1 MNSQSET
8 IIARKQQELEKG
20 ILSLQKADLL
30 DGRMGSG
37 GNVARCI
44 ILWLFSLFSFFSMGY
59 KWIWDIK

>member
-8 IIARKQQELEKG
+8 IIVRQQQELEKG

-30 DGRMGSG
+30 DGWMGSG

-44 ILWLFSLFSFFSMGY
+44 ILWLFLSLFFLLYG
-59 KWIWDIK
+59 I